1 MSSFAKENSKKL
13 KSSSLLIRLWKHLK
27 LRRKVQLLF
36 LLAVMSASGFF
47 ELISLGSVV
56 PFLSALTD
64 AEKLLD
70 IRLINDIYETIGL
83 NSPEQLLIIF
93 SCLFGITALSAAGV
107 RLCNYWLNTRLAAC
121 IGSDLSCEVYKRTLL
136 QPYITHITQ
145 NSSSLITA
153 STNQISIV
161 VDVLRALLQFF
172 TALIISTFLLSGFF
186 FINWKIAVLFISIFA
201 VLYLFLAVIIRK
213 KLTRN
218 SYIIASSSVQQIKAL
233 QEGVGSIREVILNRS
248 YPFYLDTYRTAD
260 IKQRLN
266 LASNQ
271 FLGVFPR
278 YALEAF
284 GMLSIALL
292 ATFLVSSNPQSSILP
307 ILGAVALGA
316 QRLLPV
322 LQHIYSSWA
331 IINGSKAAL
340 VTVLD
345 ILNQQIPHI
354 KKIREGYSLRN
365 KIVLDSV
372 SFRYNSETPLVLKS
386 IELTIN
392 KGERIGL
399 VGKTGSGK
407 STLVDLIM
415 GLLEPTNGKIFV
427 DNENIYS
434 PSQIDLIDNWRSLI
448 AHVPQT
454 IYLADCSIAQNIA
467 LGIPENKIDYVRVR
481 EAAEKAQIAEYI
493 ESKSSGYNEIVGER
507 GIRLSGGQRQRIGI
521 ARALYQKKSFLVFD
535 EATSALDNDT
545 ESAVMD
551 SINDLSRELTFIII
565 AHRISTLNLC
575 DRVIEIQNGTIMDI
589 KYNK

>member
-1 MSSFAKENSKKL
+1 MSPFAEKNSKKL
-13 KSSSLLIRLWKHLK
+13 KSFSLLRGLWNHLK
-27 LRRKVQLLF
+27 PRRKIQLIF
-36 LLAVMSASGFF
+36 LLIVMSASGFF
-47 ELISLGSVV
+47 ELISLGSVI

-64 AEKLLD
+64 AEKLLE
-70 IRLINDIYETIGL
+70 ITIINNIYEIIGL
-83 NSPEQLLIIF
+83 NSADQLLIIF
-93 SCLFGITALSAAGV
+93 SCLFGITALTAAGV
-107 RLCNYWLNTRLAAC
+107 RLFNYWLNTRLAAR
-121 IGSDLSCEVYKRTLL
+121 IGSDLSCEVYRRTLL
-136 QPYITHITQ
+136 QPYITHIAK

-161 VDVLRALLQFF
+161 VDTIRAILQFF

-186 FINWKIAVLFISIFA
+186 FINWKIAISFVSVFA
-201 VLYLFLAVIIRK
+201 TLYFLLAVIIRR

-218 SYIIASSSVQQIKAL
+218 SYIIASSSIEQIKTL
-233 QEGVGSIREVILNRS
+233 QEGMGSIREVILNRS
-248 YPFYLDTYRTAD
+248 YRFYLDTYKTAD

-292 ATFLVSSNPQSSILP
+292 ATILVTNNPQSSVLP
-307 ILGAVALGA
+307 ILGAVALGS

-331 IINGSKAAL
+331 IIKGSKAAL

-345 ILNQQIPHI
+345 ILNQPIPRFYNL
-354 KKIREGYSLRN
+354 KEGFSLRN
-365 KIVLDSV
+365 KLVLDSV
-372 SFRYNSETPLVLKS
+372 SFRYNDETPFVLKS
-386 IELTIN
+386 IELSIN

-415 GLLEPTNGKIFV
+415 GLLEPTHGKIFV
-427 DNENIYS
+427 DNNNIYS
-434 PSQIDLIDNWRSLI
+434 PSKIDLIDNWRSLI
-448 AHVPQT
+448 AHVPQN

-467 LGIPENKIDYVRVR
+467 LGIPESKIDFDRVQ
-481 EAAEKAQIAEYI
+481 EAAKKAQIADYI
-493 ESKSSGYNEIVGER
+493 ESKVSGYNEIVGER

-521 ARALYQKKSFLVFD
+521 ARALYQNKSFLIFD
-535 EATSALDNDT
+535 EATSALDNST
-545 ESAVMD
+545 ESAVMH
-551 SINDLSRELTFIII
+551 SINNLSRDLTFIII
-565 AHRISTLNLC
+565 SHRISTLNLC
-575 DRVIEIQNGTIMDI
+575 DRIFEIQNGKII
-589 KYNK
+589 NISKNK

>member
-1 MSSFAKENSKKL
+1 MYPFAKKNSNKH
-13 KSSSLLIRLWKHLK
+13 KSFSLLKGLWNNLK
-27 LRRKVQLLF
+27 PGRKVQLIF
-36 LLAVMSASGFF
+36 LLIVMTASGFF
-47 ELISLGSVV
+47 ELISLGSVI

-70 IRLINDIYETIGL
+70 ITIIYKIYEIIGL
-83 NSPEQLLIIF
+83 NSADQLLIIF

-107 RLCNYWLNTRLAAC
+107 RLFNYWLNTRIAAR
-121 IGSDLSCEVYKRTLL
+121 IGSDLSCEVYRRTLL

-145 NSSSLITA
+145 NSSSVITA

-161 VDVLRALLQFF
+161 VDVIRALLQLF

-186 FINWKIAVLFISIFA
+186 YINWKIAISFVSVFATLYVL
-201 VLYLFLAVIIRK
+201 LAVIIRR

-218 SYIIASSSVQQIKAL
+218 SYIIASSSVEQIKTL
-233 QEGVGSIREVILNRS
+233 QEGIGSIREIILNRS
-248 YPFYLDTYRTAD
+248 YPLYLDIYRTAD

-284 GMLSIALL
+284 GLLSIALL
-292 ATFLVSSNPQSSILP
+292 ATILATNNPESSVLP
-307 ILGAVALGA
+307 VLGAVALGS

-331 IINGSKAAL
+331 IIKGSKAAL

-345 ILNQQIPHI
+345 ILNQPIPSFYKI
-354 KKIREGYSLRN
+354 KKGFSLRD
-365 KIVLDSV
+365 KLVLDSV
-372 SFRYNSETPLVLKS
+372 SFRYNDETPFVLKS

-392 KGERIGL
+392 KGDRIGL

-415 GLLEPTNGKIFV
+415 GLLEPTNGKISV
-427 DNENIYS
+427 DNNNIYS
-434 PSQIDLIDNWRSLI
+434 HSKIDLIDNWRSLI
-448 AHVPQT
+448 AHVPQN

-467 LGIPENKIDYVRVR
+467 LGIPESKIDFARVR

-493 ESKSSGYNEIVGER
+493 ESKVNGYNEIVGEQ

-521 ARALYQKKSFLVFD
+521 ARALYQNKSFLIFD
-535 EATSALDNDT
+535 EATSALDNAT
-545 ESAVMD
+545 ESAVMN
-551 SINDLSRELTFIII
+551 SINDLSRDLTFIII

-575 DRVIEIQNGTIMDI
+575 DRVIEIENGKIKDI
-589 KYNK
+589 SKK